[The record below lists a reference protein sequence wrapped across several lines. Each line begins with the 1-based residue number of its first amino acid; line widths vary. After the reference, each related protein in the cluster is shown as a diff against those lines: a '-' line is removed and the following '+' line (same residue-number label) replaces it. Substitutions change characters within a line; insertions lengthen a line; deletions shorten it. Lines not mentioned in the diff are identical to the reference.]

1 MSIMDMLPEH
11 ETPLPRGCGTGRK
24 MEKCI
29 CLRERACAHCGKAFT
44 YRLGQTAYTRKVKSK
59 TLRFCSWSCKCADER
74 ERKTAK
80 PGGCTKTIEERIE
93 ERVMKMVKDRALLD
107 SEAGE
112 LLPKKEKQR
121 LVNRL
126 QRLHKEV
133 KALMEIQEYENSGSV
148 RGIAGGDDRAAQAGP

>member
-1 MSIMDMLPEH
+1 MRRR
-11 ETPLPRGCGTGRK
+11 TR
-24 MEKCI
+24 
-29 CLRERACAHCGKAFT
+29 AHCGKAFT

-74 ERKTAK
+74 ERKTPK
-80 PGGCTKTIEERIE
+80 PGGRTKTIEERM
-93 ERVMKMVKDRALLD
+93 MKMVKDRALLD

-133 KALMEIQEYENSGSV
+133 KALMEMQEYENSGSV
-148 RGIAGGDDRAAQAGP
+148 RGIADGDDRAAQAGP

>member
-11 ETPLPRGCGTGRK
+11 ETPLPRGRGTGRK

-29 CLRERACAHCGKAFT
+29 CLRERTCAHCGKVFT

-59 TLRFCSWSCKCADER
+59 TLRFCSWTCKCADER
-74 ERKTAK
+74 ERKTVK
-80 PGGCTKTIEERIE
+80 RGGCTKTIEERIE
-93 ERVMKMVKDRALLD
+93 ERRIKIAADRAILD
-107 SEAGE
+107 SEKSK
-112 LLPKKEKQR
+112 LLTKKEKKR

-133 KALMEIQEYENSGSV
+133 KALREQV
-148 RGIAGGDDRAAQAGP
+148 REET